1 MAGTIDL
8 PNPVWSIAHRT
19 QRLARVLEKVDAVCW
34 QKYLDW
40 PNIENWS
47 DESNRIVLVGE
58 SSRPL
63 IVRTPIS
70 FSVYAPRTTLI
81 PRSLAARKAVA
92 YL

>member
-1 MAGTIDL
+1 MF
-8 PNPVWSIAHRT
+8 
-19 QRLARVLEKVDAVCW
+19 EKVDALCW

-40 PNIENWS
+40 PDIENWS
-47 DESNRIVLVGE
+47 DDSNRIVLVGE

-70 FSVYAPRTTLI
+70 FSADALRATLI

-92 YL
+92 YP